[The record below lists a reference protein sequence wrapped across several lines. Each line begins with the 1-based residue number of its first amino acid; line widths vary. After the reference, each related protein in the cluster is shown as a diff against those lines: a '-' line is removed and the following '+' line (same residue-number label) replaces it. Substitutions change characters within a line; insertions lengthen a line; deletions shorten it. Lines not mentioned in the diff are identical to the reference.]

1 MMKPLTKGEYA
12 VLSRIPESTR
22 VAFANSERTKHMIQ
36 DQLNVSRQTVDVY
49 WHNFKE
55 SGLIEETH
63 GFVRRTP
70 SGDRALD
77 PVGAIEHAQ
86 SVGAKG

>member
-1 MMKPLTKGEYA
+1 MMKPLTKGEIP

-22 VAFANSERTKHMIQ
+22 VAFKNSETVKWKIQ
-36 DQLNVSRQTVDVY
+36 SDLNISRQTVDVY

-63 GFVRRTP
+63 GFVRRTID
-70 SGDRALD
+70 GDKALD
-77 PVGAIEHAQ
+77 SVGHMEHAAT
-86 SVGAKG
+86 VGRG